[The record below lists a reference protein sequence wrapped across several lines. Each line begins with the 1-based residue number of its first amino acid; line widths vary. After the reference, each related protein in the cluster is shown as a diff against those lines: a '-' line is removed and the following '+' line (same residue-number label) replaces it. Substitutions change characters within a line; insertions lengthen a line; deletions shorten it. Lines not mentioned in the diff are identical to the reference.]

1 MNLGKQGSGVDG
13 GVNNQPH
20 EWSFT
25 FDGVLGPHTSQE
37 GVYDAAARDV
47 VESVLQGYNGT
58 VLAYGQT
65 GAGKTYSITGPL
77 NSYESRGITPRA
89 IAHLFRA
96 IEARPD
102 MAYNLSLSYCEIYNG
117 QLCDASTITVG
128 TCGWDVTRSGTLR
141 ADWSIFVCCF
151 VFSSFFLPF
160 RPTAEH
166 LFDLLAERP
175 PASVRNPSIA
185 HNIDLAIQED
195 PQGSG
200 VTVKGLVRRPVHS
213 EQECLDELFRGE
225 SARSV
230 GEHALN
236 ENSSR
241 SHCIYTIYVE
251 MRSRVESSEKV
262 IHSKLNLVDRQW
274 AATAAGV
281 RIVFLEP
288 QLAWWCWRR
297 ISDDLCSFFCFVSLF
312 FVAHVLPQ
320 LRAVSALVRPTRLAC
335 C

>member
-1 MNLGKQGSGVDG
+1 VNLGKQGSGVDG

-25 FDGVLGPHTSQE
+25 FDGVLGPHASQE

-47 VESVLQGYNGT
+47 VESVLQGFNGT

-117 QLCDASTITVG
+117 QLCGALAITAG
-128 TCGWDVTRSGTLR
+128 ACGWAVPRLRTLR
-141 ADWSIFVCCF
+141 ADLSICF
-151 VFSSFFLPF
+151 FFFRLPF
-160 RPTAEH
+160 RPSAEH

-262 IHSKLNLVDRQW
+262 IHSKLNLVDRQ
-274 AATAAGV
+274 
-281 RIVFLEP
+281 
-288 QLAWWCWRR
+288 
-297 ISDDLCSFFCFVSLF
+297 
-312 FVAHVLPQ
+312 
-320 LRAVSALVRPTRLAC
+320 
-335 C
+335 

>member
-1 MNLGKQGSGVDG
+1 M
-13 GVNNQPH
+13 
-20 EWSFT
+20 T
-25 FDGVLGPHTSQE
+25 IT
-37 GVYDAAARDV
+37 A
-47 VESVLQGYNGT
+47 
-58 VLAYGQT
+58 
-65 GAGKTYSITGPL
+65 GAG
-77 NSYESRGITPRA
+77 
-89 IAHLFRA
+89 
-96 IEARPD
+96 
-102 MAYNLSLSYCEIYNG
+102 
-117 QLCDASTITVG
+117 
-128 TCGWDVTRSGTLR
+128 GWDVTRSGTLW
-141 ADWSIFVCCF
+141 ADLSLFGATLF
-151 VFSSFFLPF
+151 AFRLSF

-262 IHSKLNLVDRQW
+262 IHSKLNLVDRQCRRQR
-274 AATAAGV
+274 TRG
-281 RIVFLEP
+281 RTCE
-288 QLAWWCWRR
+288 WCFW
-297 ISDDLCSFFCFVSLF
+297 SHS
-312 FVAHVLPQ
+312 
-320 LRAVSALVRPTRLAC
+320 
-335 C
+335 